1 MLQSGYKFD
10 VREKKSYPPL
20 PEDMYQVELLDIDME
35 SVADKNNPGQM
46 QQVLKFQ
53 FVVLDDGE
61 FEAEGQKLKVRGRSI
76 WRNFVP
82 TYLWKKGNE
91 KNALYQITKAIIM
104 RDLTEAEI
112 ENFTSDFINK
122 LIGFQCRV
130 TTLNVA
136 GKGKT
141 ADQTYTNIDK
151 FLPKKAN
158 MPGLT
163 HDEKEKARTKKD
175 DSNTSE
181 TAFPQP
187 TSVKDEEIPVIDPV
201 QQVVETMGGRIVE
214 EEKAEIKIED
224 VPF

>member
-10 VREKKSYPPL
+10 VREKKSFPPL
-20 PEDMYQVELLDIDME
+20 PEDMYQVELFDIDME
-35 SVADKNNPGQM
+35 SVPDKNNPGQM

-112 ENFTSDFINK
+112 GNFTSDFINK
-122 LIGFQCRV
+122 LIGYQCRV

-141 ADQTYTNIDK
+141 ADQIYTNIDK
-151 FLPKKAN
+151 FLPKKVTVA
-158 MPGLT
+158 GLT
-163 HDEKEKARTKKD
+163 QDEKEKARTKKD
-175 DSNTSE
+175 DSVSE

-187 TSVKDEEIPVIDPV
+187 TAPVAEEEIPVIDPV
-201 QQVVETMGGRIVE
+201 QQVVETMGGKIVE
-214 EEKAEIKIED
+214 ESKEEIKIED